1 MMSVANGFNSY
12 SINIAMTTVAL
23 TTWGHNSFR
32 LSDVLQLNT
41 NRGYKQGAKIQLKQG
56 DIRTFSCF
64 LTAYPSSSGST
75 VWAHAHVQALLFYD
89 LYQNPRQNPIWVTL

>member
-41 NRGYKQGAKIQLKQG
+41 NRGYKQGAKMWPDLGKP
-56 DIRTFSCF
+56 T
-64 LTAYPSSSGST
+64 
-75 VWAHAHVQALLFYD
+75 LLA
-89 LYQNPRQNPIWVTL
+89 QNKLQDKAIKLFR